1 MINSSNNN
9 EIAAKSTTGISEISS
24 TSNEL
29 KQNSLVS
36 SKLTAL
42 SSLSSEL
49 NTTTA
54 TMLVDSDQQSTRF
67 HMNGNNNGYS
77 NLKYNL
83 LNTNSNASSSVNEEA
98 MGNNFKK

>member
-1 MINSSNNN
+1 MINNSNNN
-9 EIAAKSTTGISEISS
+9 EISATSSSNRGSEISS

-49 NTTTA
+49 NTTTT
-54 TMLVDSDQQSTRF
+54 TMLVDCDQQSTRF
-67 HMNGNNNGYS
+67 HINGNNNGYS
-77 NLKYNL
+77 NLKYSL
-83 LNTNSNASSSVNEEA
+83 LNTNSNASSSANEEA
-98 MGNNFKK
+98 MGNN